1 MALTFNSWQRW
12 DITRKENGNVKYAG
26 HARHVAG
33 FAVVYVV
40 FGWAAGAIHG
50 KWLMLL
56 DGFSSMTADMNNL
69 TCLYIVI
76 SGHHKKRM

>member
-1 MALTFNSWQRW
+1 M
-12 DITRKENGNVKYAG
+12 GNVMYARD
-26 HARHVAG
+26 ARRVPG

-50 KWLMLL
+50 KCLWLLEILL
-56 DGFSSMTADMNNL
+56 WMTADMNNL

-76 SGHHKKRM
+76 SGHQK